1 MGDTGVIGS
10 ERRSDGGSPYPP
22 LRARTESL
30 DHHRVGDRADRLRAD
45 LRLNPGKR
53 PLFYIKRRQ
62 NLHCSV
68 NLTILDRGP
77 L

>member
-30 DHHRVGDRADRLRAD
+30 DHHRAGDRADRLRAD
-45 LRLNPGKR
+45 LRLN
-53 PLFYIKRRQ
+53 
-62 NLHCSV
+62 
-68 NLTILDRGP
+68 TILDRGP